1 MYLKLGQHSNHNYE
15 QNQLV
20 HVQAPCSLHQW
31 NVLVTYTVCT
41 VLVTFLMF
49 SLRWGRVSEPWSYL
63 FLHINLYYK
72 MLYWSDSQT
81 KQVIN
86 VKPALVSPVV
96 FTCFPK
102 GCAALWNTS
111 SNTLLYARIQV
122 DCECRDSSPSHTVC
136 HRAYMRET
144 EFAHCLKCYFPN
156 RRCETL
162 LKLGAK
168 YTTAEQML
176 QRGRKIYSFYR
187 K

>member
-1 MYLKLGQHSNHNYE
+1 MYKL
-15 QNQLV
+15 
-20 HVQAPCSLHQW
+20 HVLYISEMYWLHILCALFW
-31 NVLVTYTVCT
+31 S
-41 VLVTFLMF
+41 LVTFLMF

-63 FLHINLYYK
+63 FMHINLYYK

-81 KQVIN
+81 KQVTN

-111 SNTLLYARIQV
+111 SNTLLYACIQV